1 MSKLNIR
8 TKFEFIDLDRAG
20 PHKRS
25 VESRQ
30 HEFIEIYEPFQQ
42 SEGEAQSERCIACG
56 NPYCQWKCPVHNYIP
71 DWLKL
76 AAEGRIYEA
85 AELAHQTNSLPEICG
100 RICPQDR
107 LCEGACT
114 LNTEYGAVTIGAVE
128 RHITDTAFAQGWRP
142 DLSGVI
148 ETGNRVAIIGAGP
161 AGLACA
167 DVLARNGIKAIVY
180 DSHPEIGGLLS
191 FGIPE
196 FKLENKVIKSR
207 RRILEGMGIEFVLNT
222 TIGQDIS
229 FNEILA
235 KHDAVFLG
243 LGAYT
248 PMQGHMPGE
257 DTAGV
262 YRALDYLIGN
272 TKSLLGMPP
281 GAHEFTD
288 LKARRVIVL
297 GGGDTAMDCVRTA
310 IRQGASEVF
319 CLYRRDRENMPGS
332 QNEVDNAIEEGVQFR
347 FNVQPLEIMEEQGK
361 VTAVRVVETKLGL
374 PDESGRQRPQPVE
387 GSETIIEADAIIV
400 AYGFQASPESWF
412 KEFDIQINQ
421 WGLVETGDNHE
432 LAFQTSNR
440 KVFAAGDM
448 VRGADLVV
456 TAIADAR
463 KAAAG
468 IVNYLASPSLVTSYD
483 NQQA

>member
-1 MSKLNIR
+1 MSTIKIR
-8 TKFEFIDLDRAG
+8 NKFEFIDRDRAG

-25 VESRQ
+25 IESRR
-30 HEFIEIYEPFQQ
+30 HEFLEIYDPFQLP
-42 SEGEAQSERCIACG
+42 EGKAQAERCIACG

-76 AAEGRIYEA
+76 AAEGRIIEA

-114 LNTEYGAVTIGAVE
+114 LNTDYGAVTIGAVE

-142 DLSGVI
+142 DLSGVVQ
-148 ETGNRVAIIGAGP
+148 TPYKVAIIGAGP

-167 DVLARNGIKAIVY
+167 DVLARNGVKAVVY
-180 DSHPEIGGLLS
+180 DRHPEIGGLLS

-196 FKLENKVIKSR
+196 FKLEQKIIRTR

-222 TIGQDIS
+222 SVGQDIS
-229 FNEILA
+229 FDEIVD

-243 LGAYT
+243 LGTYT
-248 PMQGHMPGE
+248 SMKGGMPGE
-257 DTAGV
+257 DSEGV
-262 YRALDYLIGN
+262 YRALDYLVGN
-272 TKSLLGMPP
+272 TKSLLEMPM
-281 GAHEFTD
+281 GEDEFID
-288 LKARRVIVL
+288 LGDKSVVVL

-310 IRQGASEVF
+310 VRQGAREVF
-319 CLYRRDRENMPGS
+319 CLYRRDRDNMPGS

-347 FNVQPLEIMEEQGK
+347 FNVQPLEIIKDQGK
-361 VTAVRVVETKLGL
+361 ATAIRVVETRLGL
-374 PDESGRQRPQPVE
+374 PDESGRQRPEPIE
-387 GSETIIEADAIIV
+387 GSETVIDADAIII
-400 AYGFQASPESWF
+400 AFGFQASPENWF
-412 KEFDIQINQ
+412 EQFDIRTNQ
-421 WGLVETGDNHE
+421 WGLVEASEDDE
-432 LAFQTSNR
+432 FAFQTSNR

-463 KAAAG
+463 KAANG
-468 IVNYLASPSLVTSYD
+468 IVNYLT
-483 NQQA
+483 QAR

>member
-1 MSKLNIR
+1 MSKINIR
-8 TKFEFIDLDRAG
+8 SKFEFVDRDRAT
-20 PHKRS
+20 PHKHPT
-25 VESRQ
+25 ESRR
-30 HEFIEIYEPFQQ
+30 HEFREIYDPFQQ
-42 SEGEAQSERCIACG
+42 PECEAQSERCIACG

-76 AAEGRIYEA
+76 AAEGRIFEA

-114 LNTEYGAVTIGAVE
+114 LNSGYGAVTIGAVE

-142 DLSGVI
+142 DLSGVVAS
-148 ETGNRVAIIGAGP
+148 GHKVAIVGAGP

-167 DVLARNGIKAIVY
+167 DVLTRNGVRAIVY
-180 DSHPEIGGLLS
+180 DTHPEIGGLLS

-196 FKLENKVIKSR
+196 FKLEHKVIKTR

-222 TIGQDIS
+222 CVGRDIS
-229 FNEILA
+229 FQDLLES
-235 KHDAVFLG
+235 HDAVFLG
-243 LGAYT
+243 LGTYM
-248 PMQGHMPGE
+248 PLKGGMPGE
-257 DTAGV
+257 SADGV

-272 TKSLLGMPP
+272 TKSLLGMPA
-281 GAHEFTD
+281 GEHQFID
-288 LKARRVIVL
+288 LKGQRVVVL

-310 IRQGASEVF
+310 IRQGASEVH

-332 QNEVDNAIEEGVQFR
+332 QTEVTNAMEEGVQFR
-347 FNVQPLEIMEEQGK
+347 FNVQALEIIEQQGRAG
-361 VTAVRVVETKLGL
+361 AVKVVETRLGGS
-374 PDESGRQRPQPVE
+374 DESGRRRPQAVE
-387 GSETIIEADAIIV
+387 GSETRIEADAVIV
-400 AYGFQASPESWF
+400 AYGFQASPENWF
-412 KEFDIQINQ
+412 GEYNIRTNE
-421 WGLVETGDNHE
+421 WGLIEAQDSE
-432 LAFQTSNR
+432 EYAFQTSNP

-463 KAAAG
+463 KAADG
-468 IVNYLASPSLVTSYD
+468 IVRYLAG
-483 NQQA
+483 

>member
-1 MSKLNIR
+1 MSTIKIR
-8 TKFEFIDLDRAG
+8 SKFEFIDRDRAG

-30 HEFIEIYEPFQQ
+30 HEFLEIYDPFQQ
-42 SEGEAQSERCIACG
+42 TEGKAQSERCIACG

-76 AAEGRIYEA
+76 AAEGRIIEA

-114 LNTEYGAVTIGAVE
+114 LSNEYGAVTIGAVE
-128 RHITDTAFAQGWRP
+128 RHITDTAFAQGWHP
-142 DLSGVI
+142 DLSGVV
-148 ETGNRVAIIGAGP
+148 ETGHKVAIIGAGP

-167 DVLARNGIKAIVY
+167 DVLARNGVKAVVY
-180 DSHPEIGGLLS
+180 DRHPEIGGLLS

-196 FKLENKVIKSR
+196 FKLEHKVIKTR

-222 TIGQDIS
+222 NIGQDIS
-229 FNEILA
+229 FDDILDR
-235 KHDAVFLG
+235 HDAVFLG
-243 LGAYT
+243 LGTYT
-248 PMQGHMPGE
+248 SMKGGMPGE
-257 DTAGV
+257 NSIGV

-272 TKSLLGMPP
+272 TKSLLDMPL
-281 GAHEFTD
+281 GEGEFVD
-288 LKARRVIVL
+288 LKDQSVVVL

-332 QNEVDNAIEEGVQFR
+332 QTEVGNAIEEGVQFR
-347 FNVQPLEIMEEQGK
+347 FNVQPLEIVEDQGK
-361 VTAVRVVETKLGL
+361 ATAVRVVETRLGL
-374 PDESGRQRPQPVE
+374 PDESGRQRPEPIE
-387 GSETIIEADAIIV
+387 GSETVIHADAVIV
-400 AYGFQASPESWF
+400 AYGFQASPENWF
-412 KEFDIQINQ
+412 EHFNIRTNQ
-421 WGLVETGDNHE
+421 WGLVEAEENDE
-432 LAFQTSNR
+432 FAYQTSNP

-456 TAIADAR
+456 TAVADAR
-463 KAAAG
+463 KAAIG
-468 IVNYLASPSLVTSYD
+468 IVNFLG
-483 NQQA
+483 